1 VEKQRQ
7 DESEIGYKTATG
19 DSLAERK
26 GERRVYQ
33 VARKRVCGVYPRRRG
48 AEESRE
54 ESRGWDRRDEIGLAS
69 HPVFGKLSSSSIF
82 QPQPDSEFILG

>member
-33 VARKRVCGVYPRRRG
+33 VARKRVCGVCPRRRG

-54 ESRGWDRRDEIGLAS
+54 ESRGHQERPPLVIRSDYPEIHPNLAR
-69 HPVFGKLSSSSIF
+69 
-82 QPQPDSEFILG
+82 